1 MQDTKVASFSQPAA
15 GFPVWPGDLVLP
27 WRALMAIGLVNVVMF
42 MLRASAILVLLSPLL
57 LTAILVG

>member
-1 MQDTKVASFSQPAA
+1 
-15 GFPVWPGDLVLP
+15 
-27 WRALMAIGLVNVVMF
+27 MAIGPVNVATF